1 MFEYKYPKSVSLRSY
16 NPSQKGHSGQ
26 IQKALD
32 LLLKAE
38 KPMIYSGGV
47 ILGEASDALT
57 ALTRE
62 LGFPIT
68 NTLMGLG
75 GFPGTDHQ
83 FLGMLGMHGTY
94 EANNAMHHCD
104 VLLAVGARF
113 DDRITNTPS
122 MFCPNAKIIHID
134 VDPASISKTIRADIP
149 IVGDVGVILKEM
161 MGLVKN
167 KKSKKP
173 DKILISKWWDQIAL
187 WREQDCLKIKRTAE
201 NDQIIKPQDGVKA
214 VYEATRGEAFVTSD
228 VGQHQMFAALYYPF
242 DEPRKWINSGG
253 LGTMG
258 FGLPSAMGAQIAFP
272 ESTVVCITVRVVFK

>member
-1 MFEYKYPKSVSLRSY
+1 MFPKTKQIQNDLFEYKYPKSVFLRSY
-16 NPSQKGHSGQ
+16 TPAEKGHPGQ
-26 IQKALD
+26 IQKAVE
-32 LLLKAE
+32 LLLSAE
-38 KPMIYSGGV
+38 KPMIYSGGGV
-47 ILGEASDALT
+47 ILGDSSNALT
-57 ALTRE
+57 VLTRE

-161 MGLVKN
+161 MGVIRTKTSNRL
-167 KKSKKP
+167 
-173 DKILISKWWDQIAL
+173 DKTRISKWWDQIDL
-187 WREQDCLKIKRTAE
+187 WRKQDCLKIKRTSKE
-201 NDQIIKPQDGVKA
+201 DQIIKPQDGVK
-214 VYEATRGEAFVTSD
+214 
-228 VGQHQMFAALYYPF
+228 PF
-242 DEPRKWINSGG
+242 MR
-253 LGTMG
+253 
-258 FGLPSAMGAQIAFP
+258 
-272 ESTVVCITVRVVFK
+272 